1 MEMSNGICFEKRT
14 YRPYFDLV
22 ASGQKMREIRKNRHI
37 SVEEVRRYMGFE
49 SVQAIYKWE
58 RGECLPQADTLI
70 ALSLLYQVNPIELL
84 EEDRELSS
92 SHRFRG
98 LWQSCGNDFRGR
110 IKNFKKYLW
119 KLAV

>member
-1 MEMSNGICFEKRT
+1 MELNIEKRV

-22 ASGQKMREIRKNRHI
+22 ASGQKMRKIRKERQI
-37 SVEEVRRYMGFE
+37 SVEEVRQYMGFE

-84 EEDRELSS
+84 EEDTEVSS
-92 SHRFRG
+92 SRRFRS
-98 LWQSCGNDFRGR
+98 LC
-110 IKNFKKYLW
+110 KMLKKVLW